1 MPSTDLQLGLEQTLS
16 DIQNLQSIEQNLFA
30 ELNAG
35 ASTLTQQQKQ
45 DLISKINEVSQM
57 RANLYQNLSN
67 VYSYYGS
74 NANSSNA
81 LLVDQT
87 NAITIVEQEL
97 NESKKRL
104 EYLENDTNQTMK
116 MVEINTYYGEKY
128 SDYVDI
134 LKSIVIICI
143 PVLFLAILHRAGMIP
158 NTLYSFSIVI
168 IILFGVI
175 WIGRKII
182 WTWFHSNKNYQEYT
196 WSFDKSKAPPIDIS
210 AASNMGGPWASMPNL
225 ACMGQDCCPD
235 GFTYVSSEDRCMPN
249 EEAAALLGAKTDAS
263 SGASASRIWGRRR
276 GGVNDLPE
284 VIQGGFGGL

>member
-1 MPSTDLQLGLEQTLS
+1 MKTKGFENIYYYYILNFIIIIASSVANYCDGIDLSVNCIRDFLLAEHLSGLPYCRMAL
-16 DIQNLQSIEQNLFA
+16 
-30 ELNAG
+30 AG
-35 ASTLTQQQKQ
+35 F
-45 DLISKINEVSQM
+45 SQ
-57 RANLYQNLSN
+57 
-67 VYSYYGS
+67 V
-74 NANSSNA
+74 
-81 LLVDQT
+81 
-87 NAITIVEQEL
+87 
-97 NESKKRL
+97 
-104 EYLENDTNQTMK
+104 
-116 MVEINTYYGEKY
+116 
-128 SDYVDI
+128 
-134 LKSIVIICI
+134 
-143 PVLFLAILHRAGMIP
+143 
-158 NTLYSFSIVI
+158 VI

-249 EEAAALLGAKTDAS
+249 EEAAALLVAKTDAS